1 MKRFFLYSLSILL
14 GLIAGAI
21 GGVILGIIITTIAQ
35 TSQFE
40 GKAGY
45 VVFLTFM
52 PLGALVGVFAAP
64 WWLAVRLK
72 RKDDAALAEAK
83 DLVGPGDNR

>member
-1 MKRFFLYSLSILL
+1 MKRFFLYALAVPGGIIGGALL
-14 GLIAGAI
+14 
-21 GGVILGIIITTIAQ
+21 GVILGIVVTTVAQ

-52 PLGALVGVFAAP
+52 PLGAFLGLFAAP
-64 WWLAVRLK
+64 WWLAVHLK
-72 RKDDAALAEAK
+72 RKDAAAQPE
-83 DLVGPGDNR
+83 DVMPQ

>member
-1 MKRFFLYSLSILL
+1 MKRFFLYVLAVLA
-14 GLIAGAI
+14 GLIGGAVL
-21 GGVILGIIITTIAQ
+21 GVILGIIVTTVAQ

-52 PLGALVGVFAAP
+52 PLGAFFGVIAAP
-64 WWLAVRLK
+64 WWLATRLN
-72 RKDDAALAEAK
+72 RKASATPDKQAER
-83 DLVGPGDNR
+83 VTPQ